1 MPKRLVDILIE
12 QGKLTEEN
20 LHKAEL
26 HSRQNGTGLTES
38 LMALGFV
45 KEEDLTMALAKQL
58 SVPYASWENN
68 ILNSEKDQNLN
79 DIIDE
84 KFARENNVLPLFMEE
99 NSIAIAMI
107 DPSNVL
113 LLDNLKMMTGLEI
126 QPFIAPKSQLLAAL
140 DRFYSK
146 KDQLSEVVSEK
157 VDDLTVDTDT
167 AESDAALE
175 NLGSAEGK
183 LDLDKESAIGGAGSH
198 YVRMVNA
205 ILRQAMSER
214 VSDIHLELFD
224 ERVSLRFRIDGSLYE
239 KTPPPRESVSAIIS
253 RIKILSRLDIAEK
266 RLPQDGSF
274 AVKFHNRTIE
284 LRVSV
289 CPTVFGEKLVL
300 RILDKGTG
308 ELNIDKLGFEPRQK
322 KDFLEACAM
331 PHGLIFL
338 TGPTGSGKTT
348 TLNAVLTTIKTPELN
363 YMTLEDPVEYKLAGI
378 SQVQVKPQIGLTF
391 AAGLRSFLR
400 QDPDVILVGEVRD
413 SETAESCLKA
423 AMTGHLVLSTL
434 HTNEAIGAIPRMID
448 MGVEPFLLASSLA
461 LVAAQRLV
469 RVLCPY
475 CKTPYLPSKDEMDLI
490 SKEVMLPE
498 SDKQSWTFFKPVGC
512 PRCNGIGY
520 KGRKAIYE
528 VFKINEETRN
538 TIYKTKDL
546 IELRKAATSTGAW
559 NLRASAWRKAV
570 RGITSID
577 EVMQVTMSEE

>member
-1 MPKRLVDILIE
+1 MPKTLVEILTE
-12 QGKLTEEN
+12 QGKLTQEN
-20 LHKAEL
+20 LQKAEL
-26 HSRQNGTGLTES
+26 HSKQNDSSLIES
-38 LMALGFV
+38 LLALGFV
-45 KEEDLTMALAKQL
+45 KEEDLAIASSKQL
-58 SVPYASWENN
+58 SVPYASFENG
-68 ILNSEKDQNLN
+68 ILNSEKDQNLG

-84 KFARENNVLPLFMEE
+84 KFARENSVLPLFMEE
-99 NSIAIAMI
+99 DSLAIATT

-126 QPFIAPKSQLLAAL
+126 QPFVAPKSQLLAAL

-146 KDQLSEVVSEK
+146 KDQLSDVVAEKIEEVSG
-157 VDDLTVDTDT
+157 
-167 AESDAALE
+167 AMESDADLD
-175 NLGSAEGK
+175 NIGSATDK
-183 LDLDKESAIGGAGSH
+183 LDLDKEGVVGAGSH

-239 KTPPPRESVSAIIS
+239 RTPPPREAVSAIIS

-469 RVLCPY
+469 RVLCPH
-475 CKTPYLPSKDEMDLI
+475 CKVPYIPFQRELDLI
-490 SKEVMLPE
+490 SKEAMLPE
-498 SDKQSWTFFKPVGC
+498 SDKQTWTFFKPVGC
-512 PRCNGIGY
+512 PKCNNIGY
-520 KGRKAIYE
+520 IGRKAIYE
-528 VFKINEETRN
+528 VFKINDATRN

-546 IELRKAATSTGAW
+546 IELRKAATSGGAW

-570 RGITSID
+570 RGITSIE
-577 EVMQVTMSEE
+577 EVMAVTMSEE